1 MRSSLATKTMPTSKH
16 SSRRGKKISRVI
28 VHHWAGT
35 AGGVERLVHSRDQA
49 SANYIILSDG
59 TLIASVPEQYR
70 AWTSGSAAADEPSIT
85 VEVQNSTRGP
95 EWRVSDAAITTL
107 TRLIADV
114 AKRYGW
120 AKITRSNVRGH
131 REFKATAC
139 PGPYLYPLLPKIAA
153 DAEAL
158 RKPKPKDPG
167 WYTVSGLKGD
177 QRLMGRSGPSRRH
190 KVKHRRKNGFEIYA
204 VKLVKGDGITWAV
217 TRYGTYYS
225 TAYLTKGRVPKFK
238 AGWFHTTASNT
249 NGWDKALKKVKHKR
263 KPGFNIYA
271 TSVEVRNGKTYL
283 VTRYGTRYRA
293 DELTKGKR

>member
-1 MRSSLATKTMPTSKH
+1 MTTMRSSLTNKNMPTVKH

-35 AGGVERLVHSRDQA
+35 AGGVERLVHSGDQA

-59 TLIASVPEQYR
+59 TLIASVPEEYR

-85 VEVQNSTRGP
+85 VEVQNSTLGP

-107 TRLIADV
+107 TRLIADI
-114 AKRYGW
+114 AKRHGW
-120 AKITRSNVRGH
+120 EKITRSRVRGH

-153 DAEAL
+153 DAEKL
-158 RKPKPKDPG
+158 RKPTDPG
-167 WYTVSGLKGD
+167 WYTVSGLKGTD
-177 QRLMGRSGPSRRH
+177 RLVGRSGPSLKH
-190 KVKHRRKNGFEIYA
+190 KVKHRRENGFEIYA

-225 TAYLTKGRVPKFK
+225 T
-238 AGWFHTTASNT
+238 
-249 NGWDKALKKVKHKR
+249 
-263 KPGFNIYA
+263 GF
-271 TSVEVRNGKTYL
+271 
-283 VTRYGTRYRA
+283 
-293 DELTKGKR
+293 LTKGKSKPKYRTVYVTASALNGRSSPNTSSKKNIKFVRPKGFKLVVRDVPSHPQWVVTRYNTYYWKAHTK